1 LSNAIRIAIDVMG
14 GDYGPQV
21 TVPAALQIAS
31 EVSAIE
37 LILVGDLAQI
47 DSLLKSAPS
56 GISHKVS
63 THAATQVVYMDEKPS
78 SALRSKRD
86 SSIHVAM
93 QLVREG
99 AAHAVVS
106 AGNSGAVMAIG
117 RHILKMLPGI
127 DRPAMCAQIP
137 DRHSHCYVLDLG
149 ANIDCSSEQLY
160 QYAIMGSVV
169 ATAVDKIASPRVGL
183 LNIGEEDIKGN
194 EQIKLAARLLE
205 ENKRINYIGYIE
217 ADKIYEHAA
226 DVVVCDGFV
235 GNTVLK
241 ASEGVARLI
250 ENKIKDI
257 FSESLYGR
265 VIGVF
270 ALPLLR
276 KICTQIDPG
285 KLNGASLLGL
295 QGCVI
300 KSHGGADLASF
311 ASAIRMAHAEAYKD
325 VPQLINQQLAIMHH

>member
-1 LSNAIRIAIDVMG
+1 
-14 GDYGPQV
+14 
-21 TVPAALQIAS
+21 
-31 EVSAIE
+31 
-37 LILVGDLAQI
+37 
-47 DSLLKSAPS
+47 
-56 GISHKVS
+56 
-63 THAATQVVYMDEKPS
+63 MDEKPS
-78 SALRSKRD
+78 SALRTKRD

-93 QLVREG
+93 QLVRDG

-117 RHILKMLPGI
+117 KHILKMLPGI

-149 ANIDCSSEQLY
+149 ANINSSSEQLY
-160 QYAIMGSVV
+160 QYAIMGSVI
-169 ATAVDKIASPRVGL
+169 AMAVDKIASPRVGL

-205 ENKRINYIGYIE
+205 ENNQINYIGYIE

-250 ENKIKDI
+250 EDKIKVA
-257 FSESLYGR
+257 FSESLYGK
-265 VIGVF
+265 VIGVL
-270 ALPLLR
+270 ALPFLR
-276 KICTQIDPG
+276 KFSTQIYPG
-285 KLNGASLLGL
+285 RLNGESLLGL
-295 QGCVI
+295 QGSVI
-300 KSHGGADLASF
+300 KSHGGADSTSF
-311 ASAIRMAHAEAYKD
+311 ASAIRMAYAEAYKG
-325 VPQLINQQLAIMHH
+325 VPQLINQQLETMNY